1 MRRSGDP
8 RSTPR
13 VGGTERPEWLYIA
26 FEGGE
31 GSGKSTQAER
41 LASRLGAVL
50 TREPGGTA
58 IGGRLRELLLDPSTE
73 DLDAR
78 AETLLMAADR
88 AQHRAEVVAP
98 TLASGRHV
106 VSDRSVY
113 SSLAYQ
119 GGGRGLDLDTIR
131 SISRWALDGYW
142 PDLVVFLDLDPEMA
156 RQRLA
161 GRRLDRFELEDAAF
175 SSRLRDTF
183 ADLAAAEPRRWV
195 TVSGS
200 SVMDMVTADVDAAV
214 GAWMGRHS

>member
-119 GGGRGLDLDTIR
+119 GAGEG
-131 SISRWALDGYW
+131 SISTRSDRSRDGRSTVTGPISW
-142 PDLVVFLDLDPEMA
+142 C
-156 RQRLA
+156 
-161 GRRLDRFELEDAAF
+161 
-175 SSRLRDTF
+175 SWISI
-183 ADLAAAEPRRWV
+183 RRWHV
-195 TVSGS
+195 NGS
-200 SVMDMVTADVDAAV
+200 PVVASTASNWKTQRSRPDSATPSRTSQRRNPD
-214 GAWMGRHS
+214 GGSP